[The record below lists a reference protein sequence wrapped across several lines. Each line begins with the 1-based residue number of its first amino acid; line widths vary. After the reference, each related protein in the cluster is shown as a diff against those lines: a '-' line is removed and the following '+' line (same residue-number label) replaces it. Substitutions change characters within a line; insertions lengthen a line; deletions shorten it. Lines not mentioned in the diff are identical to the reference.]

1 MMTRLHSSA
10 FSLLSDF
17 GRENGDGERPDHE
30 AELKAAFDEGY
41 RQGQADGRAEAESD
55 GELRLAETK
64 ALCSEQHNEEKQI
77 WQRDCA
83 DVLVARFD
91 GVANLIERNIEGRV
105 APLLRPWL
113 IDRLRERA
121 LQDLEKAISRAL
133 VDGAKVHIEA
143 PPEII
148 QHLRE
153 RLPTEAFQ
161 IGYSESSNAD
171 IRAHVEDTEIEA
183 NISAWI
189 TELEAAAR

>member
-17 GRENGDGERPDHE
+17 DRENGDGQKPDYE

-41 RQGQADGRAEAESD
+41 RQGHADGRAESEAD
-55 GELRLAETK
+55 GELRIAEAQT
-64 ALCSEQHNEEKQI
+64 LHSEQLSEERQS

-91 GVANLIERNIEGRV
+91 GAAKLIERSIEERV

-113 IDRLRERA
+113 VERVRERA
-121 LQDLEKAISRAL
+121 LRDLENAISRAL
-133 VDGAKVHIEA
+133 VEGAKVHIEA
-143 PPEII
+143 PSEII
-148 QHLRE
+148 QNLRE

-161 IGYSESSNAD
+161 IGYSESPNAD

-189 TELEAAAR
+189 TELEAAVQ

>member
-17 GRENGDGERPDHE
+17 GRENGAGERPDHE
-30 AELKAAFDEGY
+30 AELKAAFNEGY

-55 GELRLAETK
+55 GELRIAETK
-64 ALCSEQHNEEKQI
+64 ALCSEQNNEERQI

-83 DVLVARFD
+83 DVLGARFD
-91 GVANLIERNIEGRV
+91 GVANLIERSIEGRI

-113 IDRLRERA
+113 TDRLRERA

-143 PPEII
+143 PAEII
-148 QHLRE
+148 HRLRE

-161 IGYSESSNAD
+161 IGYSENSNSD

-189 TELEAAAR
+189 TELEATVR

>member
-17 GRENGDGERPDHE
+17 DRENGDDQKPDYE

-41 RQGQADGRAEAESD
+41 RQGHADGRAESEAD
-55 GELRLAETK
+55 GELRIAEAQT
-64 ALCSEQHNEEKQI
+64 LHSEQLSEERQS

-91 GVANLIERNIEGRV
+91 GAAKLIERSIEERV

-113 IDRLRERA
+113 VERVRERA
-121 LQDLEKAISRAL
+121 LRDLENAISRAL
-133 VDGAKVHIEA
+133 VEGAKVHIEA
-143 PPEII
+143 PFEII
-148 QHLRE
+148 QNLRE

-161 IGYSESSNAD
+161 IGYSESPNAD

-189 TELEAAAR
+189 TELEAAVQ